1 MPAAKL
7 NLTIEQGTT
16 FTKRLTWRDKN
27 KRPVSL
33 TGYTSRMQVR
43 PTVTSAEVILELS
56 TANNRITLATGGII
70 QIQLTP
76 EETSAMKAGV
86 YDLELTD
93 TSGRVT
99 RLIEG
104 KVSVSPEVTR

>member
-7 NLTIEQGTT
+7 NLTVEQGTT

-27 KRPVSL
+27 KRPVPL
-33 TGYTSRMQVR
+33 TGYTARMQVR
-43 PTVTSAEVILELS
+43 PSVTSAEVILELS
-56 TANNRITLATGGII
+56 TANGRITLGAGGII
-70 QIQLTP
+70 QLDLTP
-76 EETSAMKAGV
+76 AETSALKAGV

-93 TSGRVT
+93 ISGRVT

-104 KVSVSPEVTR
+104 KVTVSPEVTR

>member
-1 MPAAKL
+1 MAAAKL

-16 FTKRLTWRDKN
+16 FEKRLTWRDKN

-33 TGYTSRMQVR
+33 TGYTARMQIR
-43 PTVTSAEVILELS
+43 PSVAATEVILELS
-56 TANNRITLATGGII
+56 TSNGRIVIGASGTIDLK
-70 QIQLTP
+70 LTP
-76 EETSAMKAGV
+76 AETSALKAGV

-93 TSGRVT
+93 ASGRVT

-104 KVSVSPEVTR
+104 KLNLSPEVTR